1 MVWFCLSVRW
11 CNSVL
16 TELTFM
22 RSFSF
27 VHKWTYGRVSACYV
41 PRETWQCYQR
51 IDIGLCSG
59 THKCLVCYITSGV
72 TWYYDFV
79 CPSVGV
85 TVLSQNWHSWDLSP
99 LCTWDLW
106 ESNCLLCARN
116 ADRLLFSITLCVV
129 GVTCVTLHVTRA
141 AVVACGVQCNVNSLN
156 SFVHKWCCLGYG
168 VTCYGVTCYSVT
180 CYVVTCYVVI
190 CALCNVLW
198 RNVLCRYMCV
208 M

>member
-99 LCTWDLW
+99 
-106 ESNCLLCARN
+106 A
-116 ADRLLFSITLCVV
+116 VV

-141 AVVACGVQCNVNSLN
+141 AIVACGVQCNVNSLN
-156 SFVHKWCCLGYG
+156 SFMHKWCCLGYV
-168 VTCYGVTCYSVT
+168 VTCYVVT

-190 CALCNVLW
+190 CALCNVLC